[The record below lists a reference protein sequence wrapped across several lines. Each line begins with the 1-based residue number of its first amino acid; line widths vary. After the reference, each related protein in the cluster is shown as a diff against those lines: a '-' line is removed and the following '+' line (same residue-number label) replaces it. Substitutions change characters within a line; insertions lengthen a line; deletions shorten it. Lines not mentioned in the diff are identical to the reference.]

1 MLQHHLVTCAL
12 KMSLFVTALQTYRY
26 QPINYVKREKRPW
39 CFSFFHPYCSAN
51 DKDCGP
57 HLFLFGLES
66 CSYLVHRLLSL
77 TQAEIDCTQNL
88 TSKHGKFWDKDARS
102 LPAEQN

>member
-12 KMSLFVTALQTYRY
+12 KMSLFITALQTNR
-26 QPINYVKREKRPW
+26 QINYVWGKKRPW

-51 DKDCGP
+51 DKYGP

-66 CSYLVHRLLSL
+66 CSYLVQRLLSL
-77 TQAEIDCTQNL
+77 TQAETDCTQ
-88 TSKHGKFWDKDARS
+88 KFT
-102 LPAEQN
+102 L